1 MHSSVAYSMMQNL
14 IPRFTC
20 QCGFRRAASLKS
32 STPLILRIK
41 RAKEFIS
48 SVFIRHHL
56 KEGFFDSWK
65 CHILIAGIISVFN
78 GHAVLFRRMVEEA
91 RRRKHISGG
100 KQGRTSRNRINRGKK
115 IDVGLSAY
123 RPPTN

>member
-48 SVFIRHHL
+48 PVFIRHHL

-65 CHILIAGIISVFN
+65 CHILIADILYPYLTGM
-78 GHAVLFRRMVEEA
+78 LFCFAAWWKKDGDESIYLGESKVEPAEME
-91 RRRKHISGG
+91 
-100 KQGRTSRNRINRGKK
+100 
-115 IDVGLSAY
+115 
-123 RPPTN
+123 